1 MRDLI
6 TIATLLR
13 ENQTDIKNAA
23 LAVRNAKDNLG
34 RAEEILSGLNARR
47 SDLRAE
53 HAQAE
58 EAGYEAAMGFPP
70 ALDGQEAGAA
80 DAVTEAFIAAT
91 TPSDQTRVFNGAL
104 D

>member
-1 MRDLI
+1 
-6 TIATLLR
+6 
-13 ENQTDIKNAA
+13 
-23 LAVRNAKDNLG
+23 VRNAKDNLG

-70 ALDGQEAGAA
+70 ATDGQEAGGVEPRMTSAEFSA
-80 DAVTEAFIAAT
+80 TWGSDCGSPAGAAT
-91 TPSDQTRVFNGAL
+91 TPSDQTRVFNGAG